1 MENSQYKLLIDSLK
15 QYDLIQYIYITHYYE
30 QTSKIINFSVIIDS
44 DSINKDINSLRGII
58 ANLEMKK
65 ELLKKSNIIINYTI
79 SDIDLFKELV
89 DTPDNEIYADFI
101 NSNVIYNRNNKK
113 SNTR

>member
-1 MENSQYKLLIDSLK
+1 MKNSQYKLLIDSLK

-30 QTSKIINFSVIIDS
+30 QTSKIINCSVIIDS

-79 SDIDLFKELV
+79 SDIDFFKELV
-89 DTPDNEIYADFI
+89 DSQDNEMYEDFFR
-101 NSNVIYNRNNKK
+101 SNVIYNRNYPK
-113 SNTR
+113 SKHR